1 MATPTMSMNKVIHAA
16 FRRDLAR
23 FTDALGSFRDGDRD
37 RATALHRAWENFDAQ
52 LTHHH
57 EGEHEI
63 GRPAMR
69 DIGFD
74 PAKLDVFDEE
84 HERMA
89 TALAETRGEMARF
102 ASSATRADADS
113 AAASMARLQEATV
126 THLDH
131 EEQETEPVF
140 AEHAGSPALK
150 EMSKKFSRSLSPG
163 AAGVYMA
170 WLQDGAAPEE
180 KAALRNSIPAP
191 VLAVF
196 SKLLGRRYHREIAP
210 VWSSPP
216 R

>member
-1 MATPTMSMNKVIHAA
+1 MAAPTMSMNKVIHCA
-16 FRRDLAR
+16 FRRDLNR
-23 FTDALGSFRDGDRD
+23 FNDALAGFREGDRE
-37 RATALHRAWENFDAQ
+37 RASALHRAWENFDAQ

-63 GRPAMR
+63 GWPAMR
-69 DIGFD
+69 EVGFD
-74 PAKLDVFDEE
+74 SARLDVFDQE

-89 TALAETRGEMARF
+89 AALAEARGDMERF
-102 ASSATRADADS
+102 GSSATRADADT
-113 AAASMARLQEATV
+113 AAASMSRLQDATV

-140 AEHAGSPALK
+140 AEHAGSEALK
-150 EMSKKFSRSLSPG
+150 QMSKKFSRSLSPG

-170 WLQDGAAPEE
+170 WLQDGAGPEE
-180 KAALRNSIPAP
+180 SAALRTTIPAP

-196 SKLLGRRYHREIAP
+196 TKLLGRRYHREIAP

>member
-16 FRRDLAR
+16 FRRDLVR
-23 FTDALGSFRDGDRD
+23 FNDALASFRDGDRE
-37 RATALHRAWENFDAQ
+37 RATALHRAWQNFDQQ

-63 GRPAMR
+63 GWPAMR
-69 DIGFD
+69 EVGFD
-74 PAKLDVFDEE
+74 SATLDVFDEE

-89 TALAETRGEMARF
+89 AALAEARGEMERF
-102 ASSATRADADS
+102 ASSASRADADT
-113 AAASMARLQEATV
+113 AAAAMSRLQEATV

-131 EEQETEPVF
+131 EERETEPVF
-140 AEHAGSPALK
+140 AEHAGSPAMK
-150 EMSKKFSRSLSPG
+150 EMSKKFSRSLPPA
-163 AAGVYMA
+163 AAGTYMA
-170 WLQDGAAPEE
+170 WLQDGAGPEE
-180 KAALRNSIPAP
+180 STALRSTIPAP

-196 SKLLGRRYHREIAP
+196 TKLLGRRYRREIAP

>member
-1 MATPTMSMNKVIHAA
+1 MATPTMSMNKVIHGAI
-16 FRRDLAR
+16 RRDLRR
-23 FTDALGSFRDGDRD
+23 FTDALGTFRDGDRD
-37 RATALHRAWENFDAQ
+37 RATALHRAWENFDQQ

-57 EGEHEI
+57 ESEHEI
-63 GRPAMR
+63 GWPAMR
-69 DIGFD
+69 EIGFD
-74 PAKLDVFDEE
+74 SAKLDVFDEE

-89 TALAETRGEMARF
+89 AALAETRGVMERF
-102 ASSATRADADS
+102 ASSASRTDADA
-113 AAASMARLQEATV
+113 AAAAMARLQEVTV

-131 EEQETEPVF
+131 EEREVEPVF
-140 AEHAGSPALK
+140 AEHAGSPVLK

-170 WLQDGAAPEE
+170 WLLDGAPAEE
-180 KAALRNSIPAP
+180 STALRSNIPAP

-196 SKLLGRRYHREIAP
+196 TKLLGRRYAREIAP